1 MRFNENNFFGRSI
14 FSGIIV
20 GFGATACASVGGFWG
35 AVIFS
40 TALVVITLS
49 GSHLFTATVG
59 RDSTLENFNKTLLCL
74 IGNICGAFAAH
85 GLICLS
91 GLDVSFILSMTAVEK
106 LSTDKTPFLIQAIGC
121 GFLIGAAMN
130 SKNNPE
136 VYMTGRQSAAILA
149 VIMCVTSFIA
159 CGFEHC
165 IADAFILLFA
175 PESIATKK
183 VLTYMALA
191 AAGNGVGGFIAYS
204 LWKNK
209 Y

>member
-14 FSGIIV
+14 FSGIMV

-49 GSHLFTATVG
+49 GSHLFTAHIG

-74 IGNICGAFAAH
+74 IGNTFGAFATYS
-85 GLICLS
+85 LICLS
-91 GLDVSFILSMTAVEK
+91 GLDVSFILSMMAVEK
-106 LSTDKTPFLIQAIGC
+106 LSTDKIPFLMQAIGC

-149 VIMCVTSFIA
+149 IAMCVTSFIV

-165 IADAFILLFA
+165 IADMFILMFA

-183 VLTYMALA
+183 VLVYMALA
-191 AAGNGVGGFIAYS
+191 TIGNGIGGFIAYS
-204 LWKNK
+204 LWKK
-209 Y
+209 K